1 MPKSKMKPT
10 SSPVHYQFLWALTAG
25 ALAPLA
31 LSPINFW
38 PLGILSVALLYQL
51 VKLSSPRQAALL
63 GWWYGLGFF
72 GVGTSWVYVSIYV
85 YGNTPAFLAAGL
97 TLLFVAALACFF
109 VLQCWLFSKFT
120 RRVLPI
126 LGFSAC
132 WVLVEWFRAWF
143 LTGFPWL
150 YLGYAH
156 VTTLVSG
163 IAPMF
168 GVLGLS
174 FLVVCS
180 GAILAELFSLCSTA
194 RSLLPLVQ
202 RKLGIVLLLIWIF
215 AICSTQV
222 SWVTLVP
229 EKNFSVGLVQANID
243 QNEKFDSANIQRNL
257 DRYEEL
263 SSSLWKNDMV
273 LWSETAI
280 PLLYQNANDVLDY
293 FSALA
298 LRNDSALVSGIFYE
312 ESDKIYNSITVL
324 GNGSGSW
331 HKLKL
336 VPFGEYVPLRS
347 TLASVLE
354 IFSLPMSS
362 LAPGPAGQNHLSIKN
377 LQVAPFICYE
387 VAYQE
392 LVREQA
398 INADFLLT
406 ISNDSWFGASWG
418 PPQHLQM
425 AAMRAREN
433 ARFMVRATNNG
444 ISAIINEKGSI
455 VARTKQFRAET
466 LSGNVSFFTG
476 RTPYSY
482 WGSWPVL
489 GLCFCIFI
497 INFLPIISRQKK

>member
-1 MPKSKMKPT
+1 
-10 SSPVHYQFLWALTAG
+10 
-25 ALAPLA
+25 
-31 LSPINFW
+31 
-38 PLGILSVALLYQL
+38 
-51 VKLSSPRQAALL
+51 
-63 GWWYGLGFF
+63 
-72 GVGTSWVYVSIYV
+72 
-85 YGNTPAFLAAGL
+85 
-97 TLLFVAALACFF
+97 
-109 VLQCWLFSKFT
+109 
-120 RRVLPI
+120 
-126 LGFSAC
+126 
-132 WVLVEWFRAWF
+132 
-143 LTGFPWL
+143 
-150 YLGYAH
+150 
-156 VTTLVSG
+156 
-163 IAPMF
+163 
-168 GVLGLS
+168 
-174 FLVVCS
+174 
-180 GAILAELFSLCSTA
+180 
-194 RSLLPLVQ
+194 
-202 RKLGIVLLLIWIF
+202 VLLLIWIF